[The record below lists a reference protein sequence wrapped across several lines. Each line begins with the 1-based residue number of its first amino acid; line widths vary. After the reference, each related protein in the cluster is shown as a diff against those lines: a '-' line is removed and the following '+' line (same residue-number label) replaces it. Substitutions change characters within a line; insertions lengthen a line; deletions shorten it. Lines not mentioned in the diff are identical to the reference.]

1 MHAPIAELVKLQPF
15 KLRIQGS
22 SPCGSTFIAPLA
34 EWIGSRLLICARNCD
49 KGSNPLGCTY
59 YVLAGFRSLS
69 PARNKKDRPSIMRL

>member
-34 EWIGSRLLICARNCD
+34 EWLGSRLLICARNCD
-49 KGSNPLGCTY
+49 KGSNPLGCT
-59 YVLAGFRSLS
+59 
-69 PARNKKDRPSIMRL
+69 